1 MISSASLENAKD
13 IQLNIKEL
21 LTPLNESIE
30 KLKSLEK
37 NARVSKAFQDENY
50 QISNDLIA
58 QVENRLE
65 KFEHPNILLSTPQ
78 DFVSVSQKT
87 KLMLLKK
94 I

>member
-1 MISSASLENAKD
+1 MISSASQENAKD

-21 LTPLNESIE
+21 LTQLNESIE

-58 QVENRLE
+58 QVENSLE

>member
-21 LTPLNESIE
+21 LTQLNESIE

-58 QVENRLE
+58 QVENSLE